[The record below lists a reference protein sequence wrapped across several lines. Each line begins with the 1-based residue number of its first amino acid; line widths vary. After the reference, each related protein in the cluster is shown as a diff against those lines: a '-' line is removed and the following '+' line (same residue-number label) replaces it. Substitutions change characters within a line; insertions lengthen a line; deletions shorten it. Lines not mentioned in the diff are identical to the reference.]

1 MEHINLIIKSLNKEI
16 KNKNISIERKLD
28 IYRMRAF
35 LNLEVEKFGAVI
47 FDSNKCLDYLE
58 FFKKEKKISDEIK
71 KIYNKNWIARIY
83 LIRGIA
89 HFNKGNKKNGTHDF
103 IKSIEEYPKIIK
115 EKSYL
120 IEKLPDHIRYT
131 FNYLASLY

>member
-58 FFKKEKKISDEIK
+58 FLKKKLSDEIK
-71 KIYNKNWIARIY
+71 K
-83 LIRGIA
+83 
-89 HFNKGNKKNGTHDF
+89 F
-103 IKSIEEYPKIIK
+103 IIIGLQ
-115 EKSYL
+115 EF
-120 IEKLPDHIRYT
+120 I
-131 FNYLASLY
+131 